1 MRAAVMLA
9 LSLSACNQSGFSQ
22 GDDNICFEAP
32 PISMTEPKDLTTQL
46 EARDGCIHRWA
57 YRLSGAPDSANTIVD
72 AVLAGCHDTIT
83 GTAAYMVKEGT
94 ATTASLQEA
103 LDDARRQALFNV
115 VQARAGKCRA
125 DVIK

>member
-1 MRAAVMLA
+1 
-9 LSLSACNQSGFSQ
+9 
-22 GDDNICFEAP
+22 
-32 PISMTEPKDLTTQL
+32 
-46 EARDGCIHRWA
+46 
-57 YRLSGAPDSANTIVD
+57 
-72 AVLAGCHDTIT
+72 
-83 GTAAYMVKEGT
+83 MVKEGT